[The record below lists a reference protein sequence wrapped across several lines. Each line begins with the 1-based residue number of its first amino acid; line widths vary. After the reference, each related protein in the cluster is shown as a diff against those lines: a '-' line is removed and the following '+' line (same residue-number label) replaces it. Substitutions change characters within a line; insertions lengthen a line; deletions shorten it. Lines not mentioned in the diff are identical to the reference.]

1 MVRPLPQ
8 ADGYLLAFSVT
19 DSASFE
25 ALSSLLPRLPFAA
38 PCLPVATK
46 ADLGE
51 CVSHCEGDRCV
62 SYLSLKCLSDNNIY
76 DTMMD

>member
-51 CVSHCEGDRCV
+51 SASSASR
-62 SYLSLKCLSDNNIY
+62 SYTNESI
-76 DTMMD
+76 